1 MLIMVRSFLI
11 ALFALPLAACGAK
24 ATAHASE
31 VAIYLP
37 AQPMSGAA
45 MLAADLNALDLQP
58 EPVIAADEI
67 ISYSP
72 ATHDLVL
79 SSAAIERIAKM
90 KVPVNGV
97 GFVICVDKEPL
108 VAGAFWALYSS
119 LSFDG
124 LTIQVPVLGNADH
137 VHLYSGYPSVD
148 SALPDDPRDDPRL
161 LKALQDAGKLR

>member
-1 MLIMVRSFLI
+1 
-11 ALFALPLAACGAK
+11 
-24 ATAHASE
+24 
-31 VAIYLP
+31 
-37 AQPMSGAA
+37 MSGAA
-45 MLAADLNALDLQP
+45 MLTADLSTLELQP

-67 ISYSP
+67 ISYAP

-79 SSAAIERIAKM
+79 ATSAIERIAKM
-90 KVPVNGV
+90 KVPVEGT
-97 GFVICVDKEPL
+97 GFVICVDKKPL

-124 LTIQVPVLGNADH
+124 LTIQVPVFGNADH

>member
-1 MLIMVRSFLI
+1 MARRCFIVLVAIL
-11 ALFALPLAACGAK
+11 LGACVAK
-24 ATAHASE
+24 PAAHASD

-37 AQPMSGAA
+37 AQPMSGAE
-45 MLAADLNALDLQP
+45 MLSADLNALELQP

-72 ATHDLVL
+72 ATHDLAL
-79 SSAAIERIAKM
+79 ASAAIERIAKM
-90 KVPVNGV
+90 RVPVEGI
-97 GFVICVDKEPL
+97 GFVICVDKKPL

-137 VHLYSGYPSVD
+137 VHLYSGYPDVD
-148 SALPDDPRDDPRL
+148 TALPDDPRDDPRL